1 MAVALPHPVQRSFD
15 DLGTP
20 LIDVT
25 FCVIDIETTG
35 GSAADGGITE
45 LGAVKLRG
53 GACLGTFQTM
63 VNPGHC
69 IPPSITVLTGI
80 TEAMVM
86 PAPRIEQ
93 VLATLLEFIGDAVI
107 VGHNVRYDLGFIG
120 AALERAEQPKL
131 SNTTIDTYAL
141 AKRLVRD
148 EVPNCK
154 LATLASRLRLDHQP
168 SHRALDDALATGDL
182 LHVLVE
188 RASGLGVTGLD
199 DLLLLPKIAG
209 HEQATKLKLTSM
221 LPRAPGVYFFRDRAG
236 TVLYVGKATDLR
248 ARVRS
253 YFSSDERR
261 KVTQLLRE
269 TCAIDH
275 QVCASPLE
283 AAVREVRLIHE
294 LQPRFNRQAKT
305 WGKYAYLKLTL
316 NEPFPR
322 LSVVRA
328 TRDDG
333 ALYLGPLASTGF
345 AARVAEAI
353 ESAAPL
359 RRCSTRIGRGTP
371 ARDAP
376 CAAAQ
381 LGVATCP
388 CAGTVSAGEY
398 AGVVA
403 RVVRGLTVEPEL
415 LFEPLRRRMEAL
427 SGAERFEEAA
437 DVRDRAAALTYALRR
452 QRRVDAIRRAGR
464 VVIEI
469 PGAGGAVLEAGC
481 LVTTFADPP
490 PVAGPAGEQAVLSL
504 SPAFADAGASMAGPA
519 VGDRCGHE
527 AGVTGADEPERRAE
541 LAFTGSG
548 GAPWAPAP
556 LAPLPRDKADELAC
570 VVSFLETKAHRVRI
584 VHCEHDW
591 CSPLPPLASFDPRD
605 RAPTSVS
612 RRR

>member
-1 MAVALPHPVQRSFD
+1 MVGMPTASEIRVRPPVPPPLPPPIQRSFD

-69 IPPSITVLTGI
+69 IPPAITMLTGI

-86 PAPRIEQ
+86 PAPRIES
-93 VLATLLEFIGDAVI
+93 VLPTLLEFIGDAVV

-120 AALERAEQPKL
+120 VALERAGQPKL
-131 SNTTIDTYAL
+131 TNRTIDTYAL

-154 LATLASRLRLDHQP
+154 LGTLASRLRLDHQP

-182 LHVLVE
+182 LHVLLE
-188 RASGLGVTGLD
+188 RAAGLGVTGLD

-209 HEQATKLKLTSM
+209 HEQASKLKLTAA
-221 LPRAPGVYFFRDRAG
+221 LPRAPGVYFFRDRSG

-261 KVTQLLRE
+261 KITQLLRE
-269 TCAIDH
+269 TSAIDH
-275 QVCASPLE
+275 QVCTSPLE
-283 AAVREVRLIHE
+283 AAVREVRFIHE

-316 NEPFPR
+316 NESFPR
-322 LSVVRA
+322 LSVVRS

-353 ESAAPL
+353 ESAVPL
-359 RRCSTRIGRGTP
+359 RRCTTRIGRATP
-371 ARDAP
+371 PRDAP

-398 AGVVA
+398 AAIVA
-403 RVVRGLTVEPEL
+403 RTVRGLTVDPEL
-415 LFEPLRRRMEAL
+415 LLEPLRQRMEAL
-427 SGAERFEEAA
+427 SRAERFEEAA
-437 DVRDRAAALTYALRR
+437 DVRDRAAALAHALRR

-469 PGAGGAVLEAGC
+469 RGAGGAVLDEGC
-481 LVTTFADPP
+481 LASTFGDVGVPGDPEGPSALPLQHGP
-490 PVAGPAGEQAVLSL
+490 PAVGVGPAGG
-504 SPAFADAGASMAGPA
+504 SPPALPFAGAS
-519 VGDRCGHE
+519 
-527 AGVTGADEPERRAE
+527 
-541 LAFTGSG
+541 
-548 GAPWAPAP
+548 GAPWATP
-556 LAPLPRDKADELAC
+556 LPPLPRDKADELAC

-584 VHCEHDW
+584 VHCEHGW
-591 CSPLPPLASFDPRD
+591 SSPLPPLASFEPRE
-605 RAPTSVS
+605 RAPLASS